1 MCKATVAS
9 YSDFGLFNQ
18 TVSLAFFWKI
28 SSEHAFLLFFFFF
41 SILVGKILSQQI
53 ATIFSQFLRC

>member
-28 SSEHAFLLFFFFF
+28 SSEHAFLLFFFF

-53 ATIFSQFLRC
+53 ATIFSQFLRY